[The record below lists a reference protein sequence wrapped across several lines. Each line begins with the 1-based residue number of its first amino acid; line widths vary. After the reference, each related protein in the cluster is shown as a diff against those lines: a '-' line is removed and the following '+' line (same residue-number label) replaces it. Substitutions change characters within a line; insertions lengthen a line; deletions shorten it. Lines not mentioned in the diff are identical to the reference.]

1 MTTRRTPLV
10 IKRMRP
16 ARAALAAGVATTLL
30 TITFIVALVSFTQTQ
45 TADAIRSALSRPDN
59 LAVTMS
65 GSLSAQQQP
74 QARAAILGNLRRAF
88 GTVPFS
94 LFGSLRVD
102 GLALLGGGP
111 AKPAGRTH
119 HIVTVVGPD
128 ALAAHATLITGRWPR
143 PRRRAGRC
151 PSRSRRGGR
160 PAGRVRRKDHHH
172 QVPLR
177 QQGRDA
183 AGERHLPAR

>member
-74 QARAAILGNLRRAF
+74 QARAAILGKLRPAF
-88 GTVPFS
+88 AVVPFS

-111 AKPAGRTH
+111 ANRAGRTH
-119 HIVTVVGPD
+119 NIVTVVGPD
-128 ALAAHATLITGRWPR
+128 ALAAHANADHR
-143 PRRRAGRC
+143 PLAIGCARRRAGA
-151 PSRSRRGGR
+151 RRGLGAGGS

-172 QVPLR
+172 PIPL
-177 QQGRDA
+177 
-183 AGERHLPAR
+183 